1 MYGNIDREV
10 PRANT
15 SVSYAYYAVVAKKKE
30 NKKKEGGWKM
40 KKEDTKEEEKKEEED
55 TKFEI
60 AGEKPEK
67 EKARKRQSRM
77 RRSCSKPLLS
87 RKEDGRGGEEVA
99 SRKKTGVV
107 RGRGD
112 SSDRVWWWRGGNGR
126 RCQCRSVSYR
136 SYSESEPVFVNS
148 KLLFIFNELRDA
160 NGNARVSRDLDSVK
174 RRKDL
179 SEEVVTPKI
188 ESWKCSWRYQTS
200 REFLISL
207 WRGRVCQLTK
217 GKKEEVLME
226 NVFALTTVE
235 KSRWVEKA
243 ERAKSNHLLAIE
255 VNPFEERESK
265 GERGE

>member
-60 AGEKPEK
+60 AGEKLEK

-77 RRSCSKPLLS
+77 RRSC
-87 RKEDGRGGEEVA
+87 
-99 SRKKTGVV
+99 
-107 RGRGD
+107 
-112 SSDRVWWWRGGNGR
+112 
-126 RCQCRSVSYR
+126 SVSYR

-188 ESWKCSWRYQTS
+188 ES
-200 REFLISL
+200 
-207 WRGRVCQLTK
+207 
-217 GKKEEVLME
+217 
-226 NVFALTTVE
+226 
-235 KSRWVEKA
+235 
-243 ERAKSNHLLAIE
+243 
-255 VNPFEERESK
+255 
-265 GERGE
+265 